1 MTDPRPTLSA
11 PQHPSDVL
19 PSIPPAGLFG
29 MFANR
34 FFAHRVA
41 LVSSLLSA
49 LLASALPAAAQST
62 PAAAPASA
70 ASAPAGPTVRA
81 EVANPLNAAQGLIRA
96 NQGKEALAKVAEAE
110 GLPNLT
116 PYEQH
121 TINHTKAVAALAA
134 GDPAQSLALFEKVLS
149 SSFLPEKDRLP
160 ITESA
165 VRLAIQSKNHP
176 KAIEHLKRYKQLGGN
191 DGGLLR
197 AHAQLLAETNDF
209 AGAIA
214 EAKAQIAAETAAG
227 RKAPESLYRVLG
239 YSQQKAGDTAGY
251 VQTLEQLVQQYPTP
265 DYWADLLSRI
275 VRKPG
280 FSDDRLRLDVY
291 RLQRALG
298 VKLEGDEIADMAQ
311 RAMQVGLPAEAKALL
326 DEGYGAGLLGKGK
339 DAAAQ
344 AKLRDQANKAAAQD
358 AKTLADNE
366 AAAQKAK
373 EGNALVNLGMAVA
386 GTGAWDKAAALI
398 EQGIAKGGLRRAD
411 EAALHLGYVQWRAG
425 RADDALRSFGGVK
438 GADEGTNDLARLW
451 SYHVRAAAKK
461 S

>member
-1 MTDPRPTLSA
+1 
-11 PQHPSDVL
+11 
-19 PSIPPAGLFG
+19 

-34 FFAHRVA
+34 FSARPHRAA
-41 LVSSLLSA
+41 LVSSLLCA
-49 LLASALPAAAQST
+49 LLVSAAPVGAQT
-62 PAAAPASA
+62 AAPASA

-81 EVANPLNAAQGLIRA
+81 EVANPLNAAQTMIRA

-110 GLPNLT
+110 GVPNLT

-134 GDPAQSLALFEKVLS
+134 GDPALSLSLFEKVLA
-149 SSFLPEKDRLP
+149 SSFMPEKDRLP

-165 VRLAIQSKNHP
+165 VRLAIQSKNHA
-176 KAIEHLKRYKQLGGN
+176 KAIEHLKSYKQQGGN
-191 DGGLLR
+191 DGALLR

-227 RKAPESLYRVLG
+227 RKPPETLYRVLG
-239 YSQQKAGDTAGY
+239 YSQQKANDTAGY

-291 RLQRALG
+291 RLQRSLG
-298 VKLEGDEIADMAQ
+298 VKLEGEEIADMAQ
-311 RAMQVGLPAEAKALL
+311 RAMLIGLPAEAKALL

-358 AKTLADNE
+358 AKALAENE

-373 EGNALVNLGMAVA
+373 DGTALVNLGMAVA
-386 GTGAWDKAAALI
+386 GTGAWDKAATLI

-425 RADDALRSFGGVK
+425 RSDDALRSFGGVK

-451 SYHVRAAAKK
+451 AYHVRAAAKK